1 MAELEIIDIAGK
13 DDTPNV
19 KLDPKKGFL
28 EFSGKSFPDDVKV
41 FYSPIVAWV
50 DKYVLNPNEKT
61 EIHFKFHY
69 FNTASS
75 KMILEILDR
84 LYKIKEAGKNLEVN
98 WYYKQQDEDMLIAGE
113 EYSSIVDIPFNYIPT

>member
-1 MAELEIIDIAGK
+1 MAELEIINIEGK

-19 KLDPKKGFL
+19 KLDPQTGFF
-28 EFSGKSFPDDVKV
+28 EFSGKSFPEDVKV
-41 FYSPIVAWV
+41 FYNPIVAWV
-50 DKYVLNPNEKT
+50 DKYVQNPKDKT
-61 EIHFKFHY
+61 EIHFKFQY

-84 LYKIKEAGKNLEVN
+84 LYKIKEAGKHLVIN
-98 WYYKQQDEDMLIAGE
+98 WYYKKQDEDMLIAGE